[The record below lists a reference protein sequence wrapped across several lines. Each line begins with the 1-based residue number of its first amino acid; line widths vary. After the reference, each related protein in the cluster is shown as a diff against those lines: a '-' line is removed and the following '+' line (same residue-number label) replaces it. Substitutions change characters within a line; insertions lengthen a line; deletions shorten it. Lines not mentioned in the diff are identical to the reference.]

1 MRDSRA
7 EKLAEILVAHSVRL
21 AAGERVL
28 IETFDVPDAFAALL
42 VRRAAAAGALPLI
55 SQKRGAVLRALYA
68 AAPAEA
74 IQLAAAMER
83 YRMER
88 VDAYIG
94 VRGAPNMT
102 ELADVPSGRMHVYQ
116 THWWKPV
123 HLDVRVPQTKWVVL
137 RWPGPALAQAAGM
150 STEAFEDFFFAVCTL
165 DYARMAAAM
174 LPLRDRLMRAD
185 RVRITG
191 PGTDL
196 AFSIRGIPAVAC
208 GGERNIPDG
217 EVFTAPVRDSAEG
230 HITFNARALYQGTP
244 FESVRLEFA
253 AGKIVRAT
261 ADRTERLNAILD
273 TDAGARYLGE
283 FALAFH
289 PGILY
294 PMGDAL
300 FDEKIAGSLHLTPGN
315 AYDQADNGNRSAVH
329 WDLVLIQRPE
339 FGGGEVFCDG
349 ELVRKDG
356 RFVPSDLAG
365 LNPERLQA

>member
-1 MRDSRA
+1 
-7 EKLAEILVAHSVRL
+7 LVGHSIRL
-21 AAGERVL
+21 AQGERVL

-42 VRRAAAAGALPLI
+42 VRRAAAAGALPLL
-55 SQKRGAVLRALYA
+55 SQKRGAVLRAIYA

-74 IQLAAAMER
+74 IQLAAEVER

-94 VRGAPNMT
+94 VRGAPNLT
-102 ELADVPSGRMHVYQ
+102 ELGDVPAERMHVYQ
-116 THWWKPV
+116 TVWWKPV
-123 HLDVRVPQTKWVVL
+123 HLDLRVPKTKWVVL

-150 STEAFEDFFFAVCTL
+150 STEAFEDFFFAVSTL
-165 DYARMAAAM
+165 DYARMANAM
-174 LPLRDRLMRAD
+174 VPLRARLLRTD

-230 HITFNARALYQGTP
+230 HITFNTRALYQGTP
-244 FESVRLEFA
+244 FENVRLEFA

-261 ADRTERLNAILD
+261 ADRTERLNTILD

-315 AYDQADNGNRSAVH
+315 AYGQADNGNRSAVH

-339 FGGGEVFCDG
+339 FGGGEVLCDG

-356 RFVPSDLAG
+356 RFVPPDLAG